1 MSLKVK
7 VKSTSVVQVL
17 EGVFQCESGSV
28 RRRPT
33 SNSRIAAA
41 PSHSHSATFC
51 SLLSDAV
58 RCSFFSVH
66 LLFQFAKFDYRLSPL
81 LFCFSF
87 SLFTNKFSAFY
98 SALRLFSLHLFLLCT
113 QALFSAF
120 ISTLHSALFSAFI
133 STTIFTFW
141 GYTILF
147 FSLFYSTCFLLIINI
162 IAFISEFDKFKIP
175 ASHFLLISNRFTSS
189 NKSSKSS
196 RIIFF
201 A

>member
-113 QALFSAF
+113 RLFS
-120 ISTLHSALFSAFI
+120 LHLF
-133 STTIFTFW
+133 
-141 GYTILF
+141 LLL
-147 FSLFYSTCFLLIINI
+147 FSLFGAIQYFSFHFSIPLAFFWLSILLLSFLNLINL
-162 IAFISEFDKFKIP
+162 KFLR
-175 ASHFLLISNRFTSS
+175 A
-189 NKSSKSS
+189 
-196 RIIFF
+196 IFF
-201 A
+201 